1 MLPTNLSVQFL
12 TSIVVL
18 AVTHPTVIVRRSPPD
33 HGPMVLLVHVLH
45 SSKAP
50 RGKLWVVGSV

>member
-1 MLPTNLSVQFL
+1 M
-12 TSIVVL
+12 
-18 AVTHPTVIVRRSPPD
+18 THPTVIVRRSPPD

-50 RGKLWVVGSV
+50 RGETVGGRKRVIEGWDKIDSEAEKWI